1 MKDRET
7 ESWNSGIPT
16 AEQTR
21 NSAESEPITDLAYAA
36 LKEKRRAR
44 RWNIIIRLLG
54 LALFALLLLGLFGER
69 LTGLMG
75 GAGQHTAI
83 VEVQGVIADGEYANA
98 RSVVENLERALSDR
112 NTAGVILRVNSPGGS
127 PVQSGIIFDEI
138 LRLRGEYPSTP
149 IHAVVSDLCASGA
162 YYIASAADNIYADKA
177 SLLGSIGVRMDSFGF
192 EGTMDLLGVERRVL
206 TAGEN
211 KALLDPFLPQ
221 QPEQVAHIQTLLDD
235 IHEQFI
241 EAVRR
246 GRGDRLRGDPA
257 LFSGLIWTGAQ
268 SVKMG
273 LVDKLANEHY
283 VAREVIGAERLIN
296 FTRQPDLVDRLAG
309 KLGASVRGHLYN
321 TWMLLR

>member
-1 MKDRET
+1 MP
-7 ESWNSGIPT
+7 S

-21 NSAESEPITDLAYAA
+21 RNAESELINDLAFAA
-36 LKEKRRAR
+36 LKEKQRAR
-44 RWNIIIRLLG
+44 RWNIAFRLIG
-54 LALFALLLLGLFGER
+54 FMLFALLLAGLFGDR
-69 LTGLMG
+69 LSGLFGGTGR
-75 GAGQHTAI
+75 HTAV
-83 VEVQGVIADGEYANA
+83 VEVQGIISDGEYGNA
-98 RSVVENLERALSDR
+98 RSIVESLERALSDR

-127 PVQSGIIFDEI
+127 PVQSGIVFDEI

-192 EGTMDLLGVERRVL
+192 EGAMDMLGVERRVL

-221 QPEQVAHIQTLLDD
+221 QPEQVAHLQTLLDD
-235 IHEQFI
+235 IHMQFI
-241 EAVRR
+241 DAVRR
-246 GRGDRLRGDPA
+246 GRGDRLRDDPA

-283 VAREVIGAERLIN
+283 VAREVIGARRLVN
-296 FTRQPDLVDRLAG
+296 FTRQPDLVERVADR
-309 KLGASVRGHLYN
+309 LGASVRNGLYN
-321 TWMLLR
+321 SWTLLR